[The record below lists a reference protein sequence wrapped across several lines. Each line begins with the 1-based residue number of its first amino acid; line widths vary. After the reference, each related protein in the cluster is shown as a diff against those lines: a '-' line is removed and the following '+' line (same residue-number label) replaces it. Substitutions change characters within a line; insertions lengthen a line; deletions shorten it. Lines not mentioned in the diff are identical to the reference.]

1 VDERAEPVDL
11 DILREVTDG
20 DAAFEREL
28 LQMFA
33 TDCAERLTRLERA
46 VEAQDDEAI
55 RREAHT
61 IKGAAAN
68 IGAEQL
74 RRCALDLERA
84 GGAQKYDFARQCFSE
99 LRTAFDEVRLF
110 IERYLAS

>member
-1 VDERAEPVDL
+1 MDEHAEPVDL
-11 DILREVTDG
+11 DILREVTDD

-68 IGAEQL
+68 VGAEQL
-74 RRCALDLERA
+74 RLCALDLERA
-84 GGAQKYDFARQCFSE
+84 GNAQEYEFARERFAD
-99 LRTAFDEVRLF
+99 LRAAFEEVRLF
-110 IERYLAS
+110 IAGYLAS

>member
-1 VDERAEPVDL
+1 MGEHAEPVDL
-11 DILREVTDG
+11 DILREVTED
-20 DAAFEREL
+20 DTAFEREL
-28 LQMFA
+28 LQVFV

-46 VEAQDDEAI
+46 VKAQDDEAI

-74 RRCALDLERA
+74 RDCALGLERA
-84 GGAQKYDFARQCFSE
+84 GNAQEYEFVRERVTE
-99 LRTAFDEVRLF
+99 LRAAFDEVRLF